1 MKQILY
7 FLSFTFATV
16 TAWAQEKEFYM
27 GGRLGLGESRI
38 ECAGIPN
45 AKSKLAVSGG
55 ITTSYFFTKNLALN
69 AEFLL
74 TSAGARAQG
83 SSPEKGLL
91 GGDVYYSYK
100 EKYDLVNAEVPITG
114 QLTLWFGN
122 MFLRGYTGPSMSFKL
137 MAVQTRTYDDSDYN
151 NSHGF
156 INKQLDQT
164 NNIFYSMVYGVG
176 IGARSESN
184 KLFFLDFRINRALTS
199 MGNINNVTAFSSYYC
214 LSAGYEFLKE

>member
-1 MKQILY
+1 MKRILY
-7 FLSFTFATV
+7 FLSITFASLTV
-16 TAWAQEKEFYM
+16 CAQEKEFYM

-38 ECAGIPN
+38 ECAGISN

-74 TSAGARAQG
+74 TSVGARAQG
-83 SSPEKGLL
+83 SSPQKGLL

-100 EKYDLVNAEVPITG
+100 EKYDLVNAEVPLMG
-114 QLTLWFGN
+114 QLTWWFGN
-122 MFLRGYTGPSMSFKL
+122 MFVRGYTGPSMSFKL
-137 MAVQTRTYDDSDYN
+137 MAVQTRTYDDADYN

-164 NNIFYSMVYGVG
+164 NNIFYSMVYGAG
-176 IGARSESN
+176 IGARSENN
-184 KLFFLDFRINRALTS
+184 KLFFLDLRINRALTS

-214 LSAGYEFLKE
+214 LSAGYEF